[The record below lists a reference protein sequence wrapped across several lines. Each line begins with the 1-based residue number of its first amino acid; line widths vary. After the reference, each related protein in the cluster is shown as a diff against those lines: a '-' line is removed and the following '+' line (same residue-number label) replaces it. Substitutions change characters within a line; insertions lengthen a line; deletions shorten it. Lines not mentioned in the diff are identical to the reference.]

1 MTGSAPRSMY
11 VSRRREQVEAARGW
25 AVVVVVVV
33 GAKGAFEGVCVCLC
47 LATAPSKLAGVEE
60 EQANRA
66 NSQTNVA
73 PWR

>member
-11 VSRRREQVEAARGW
+11 VSRRREQVEAARGR
-25 AVVVVVVV
+25 AVVVVV
-33 GAKGAFEGVCVCLC
+33 GAKGAFVGVCVCLC

>member
-11 VSRRREQVEAARGW
+11 VSRRREQVEAARGR
-25 AVVVVVVV
+25 AVVVVV
-33 GAKGAFEGVCVCLC
+33 GAKGAFVGVCLC